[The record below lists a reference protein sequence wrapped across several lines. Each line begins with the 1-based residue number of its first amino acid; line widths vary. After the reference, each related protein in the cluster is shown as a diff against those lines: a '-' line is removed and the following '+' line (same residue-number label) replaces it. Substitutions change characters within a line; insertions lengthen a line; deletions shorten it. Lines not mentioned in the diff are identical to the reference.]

1 MEEDKSIKIKKTVKK
16 TTNIL
21 SYIFITI
28 LMIIAAFLIL
38 YVICGQIAKKRN
50 DNPPFA
56 LYTIISPSMEPNIKV
71 YDVVFVK
78 KTNIKKLKKGDVIT
92 FYSTNTFFGNTPITH
107 RIVEIINMPD
117 GSTNY
122 RVKGDANSV
131 ADEEKV
137 LPANVIG
144 KVMFKV
150 PKLGKIQY
158 YLASKK
164 GWIIAILIPSLLIL
178 GYDIFKIVRLIILKK
193 KLNSYNTANQAT
205 IEMIEQEKRQEIIN
219 NQLNQN
225 VIQIVKENE
234 PVPVEQS
241 SSIQQ

>member
-1 MEEDKSIKIKKTVKK
+1 MEEDKGIKFKKTMKK
-16 TTNIL
+16 VTNIL
-21 SYIFITI
+21 SYAFITI

-38 YVICGQIAKKRN
+38 YVICGQIAKKKN
-50 DNPPFA
+50 ENPPFA
-56 LYTIISPSMEPNIKV
+56 LYTIISPSMEPNINV

-78 KTNIKKLKKGDVIT
+78 KTNLKKLKKGDIIT

-107 RIVEIINMPD
+107 RIVEIISMPD
-117 GSTNY
+117 GTINY

-137 LPANVIG
+137 LQENIIG
-144 KVMFKV
+144 KVLFKI

-178 GYDIFKIVRLIILKK
+178 GYDIFKITRLLLLKK
-193 KLNSYNTANQAT
+193 KLNGFNTENQET
-205 IEMIEQEKRQEIIN
+205 IEQIEKEKRQEIIN
-219 NQLNQN
+219 NQINSN

-234 PVPVEQS
+234 TKEEVVEEQK
-241 SSIQQ
+241 

>member
-1 MEEDKSIKIKKTVKK
+1 MSRGITMEEEKSIKIRKTIKKV
-16 TTNIL
+16 TNII
-21 SYIFITI
+21 SYAFITI

-50 DNPPFA
+50 ENPPFA

-71 YDVVFVK
+71 FDVVFVK
-78 KTNIKKLKKGDVIT
+78 KTNVKKLKEGDIIT

-107 RIVEIINMPD
+107 RIVEILKLPD
-117 GSTNY
+117 GEIAF

-131 ADEEKV
+131 PDEEKV
-137 LPANVIG
+137 IPNNIIG

-164 GWIIAILIPSLLIL
+164 GWIIAILVPSLLIL
-178 GYDIFKIVRLIILKK
+178 GYDVFKIIRLLLLKR
-193 KLNSYNTANQAT
+193 KLNSYNTENKET
-205 IEMIEQEKRQEIIN
+205 IDQIENERKQEIIN
-219 NQLNQN
+219 SQINNN
-225 VIQIVKENE
+225 VIQIINDDNKED
-234 PVPVEQS
+234 S
-241 SSIQQ
+241 K

>member
-21 SYIFITI
+21 SYVFITI

-137 LPANVIG
+137 LPNNIVG
-144 KVMFKV
+144 RVLFKL
-150 PKLGKIQY
+150 PQLGKAQY
-158 YLASKK
+158 FLASKS
-164 GWIIAILIPSLLIL
+164 GWLLAILLPALAIVA
-178 GYDIFKIVRLIILKK
+178 YDIFKIFRLFLLKS
-193 KLNSYNTANQAT
+193 KLDS
-205 IEMIEQEKRQEIIN
+205 IN
-219 NQLNQN
+219 NENSS
-225 VIQIVKENE
+225 QIEE
-234 PVPVEQS
+234 L
-241 SSIQQ
+241 

>member
-1 MEEDKSIKIKKTVKK
+1 MEEEKSIKIKKTIKK
-16 TTNIL
+16 VSNII
-21 SYIFITI
+21 SYAFITI

-50 DNPPFA
+50 ENPPFA
-56 LYTIISPSMEPNIKV
+56 LYTIISPSMEPNINV
-71 YDVVFVK
+71 FDVVFVK
-78 KTNIKKLKKGDVIT
+78 KTNTKKLKEGDIIT

-107 RIVEIINMPD
+107 RIVEVLQLPD
-117 GSTNY
+117 GEIAY

-131 ADEEKV
+131 PDDEKV
-137 LPANVIG
+137 LPKNIIG

-178 GYDIFKIVRLIILKK
+178 GYDIFKIARLIVLKK
-193 KLNSYNTANQAT
+193 KLKSYNTENQET
-205 IEMIEQEKRQEIIN
+205 IEQIENEKRQEIIN
-219 NQLNQN
+219 NQINSN
-225 VIQIVKENE
+225 VINIVKENE
-234 PVPVEQS
+234 PVKEEDS
-241 SSIQQ
+241 K

>member
-1 MEEDKSIKIKKTVKK
+1 MEEEKSIKIRKTIKKV
-16 TTNIL
+16 TNII
-21 SYIFITI
+21 SYAFITI

-50 DNPPFA
+50 ENPPFA

-71 YDVVFVK
+71 FDVVFVK
-78 KTNIKKLKKGDVIT
+78 KTNVKKLKEGDIIT

-107 RIVEIINMPD
+107 RIVEILQLPD
-117 GSTNY
+117 GEIAF

-131 ADEEKV
+131 PDEEKV
-137 LPANVIG
+137 IPNNIIG

-164 GWIIAILIPSLLIL
+164 GWIIAILVPSLLIL
-178 GYDIFKIVRLIILKK
+178 GYDVFKIIRLLLLKR
-193 KLNSYNTANQAT
+193 KLNSYNTENKET
-205 IEMIEQEKRQEIIN
+205 IDQIENERKQEIIN
-219 NQLNQN
+219 SQINNN
-225 VIQIVKENE
+225 VIQIINDDNKED
-234 PVPVEQS
+234 S
-241 SSIQQ
+241 K